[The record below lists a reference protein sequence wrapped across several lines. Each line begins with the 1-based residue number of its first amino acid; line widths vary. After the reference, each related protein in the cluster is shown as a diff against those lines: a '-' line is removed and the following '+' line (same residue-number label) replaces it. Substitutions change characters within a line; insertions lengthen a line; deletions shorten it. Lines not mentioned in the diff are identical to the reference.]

1 MNRKL
6 TVVNQNWPLK
16 KTFTISRGKKD
27 SVDLIFLEIQ
37 ENNNIGR
44 GESVPY
50 LRYGESV
57 EGVIDEIESIRLEI
71 EDGLNREE
79 LNLLQK
85 PGAAR
90 NAIDCAL
97 WDLESKKSG
106 VPAWKCVNNFQSVPL
121 QIALTVSMASPLEM
135 ADEAKSYGSCDLLKI
150 KVGSEKVIESL
161 QEIRKVAPKTKII
174 VDANEAWSI
183 EQLKSWQSEL
193 VELKISLVEQPL
205 PAELDHLLTSFDHLV
220 PICADESC
228 HTKEDILRISDMY
241 DFINIKLDKTGG
253 LTEAL
258 KTKQEAEK
266 YDLGIMIG
274 CMVSTSLSMAPAILL
289 TKDVDFIDLDG
300 PTFLHEDR
308 QPSILGEL
316 GIIYPA
322 LPELWG

>member
-121 QIALTVSMASPLEM
+121 QIALTVSTV
-135 ADEAKSYGSCDLLKI
+135 SYTHLTL
-150 KVGSEKVIESL
+150 
-161 QEIRKVAPKTKII
+161 PTK
-174 VDANEAWSI
+174 A
-183 EQLKSWQSEL
+183 
-193 VELKISLVEQPL
+193 
-205 PAELDHLLTSFDHLV
+205 
-220 PICADESC
+220 
-228 HTKEDILRISDMY
+228 
-241 DFINIKLDKTGG
+241 
-253 LTEAL
+253 
-258 KTKQEAEK
+258 
-266 YDLGIMIG
+266 
-274 CMVSTSLSMAPAILL
+274 
-289 TKDVDFIDLDG
+289 
-300 PTFLHEDR
+300 
-308 QPSILGEL
+308 
-316 GIIYPA
+316 
-322 LPELWG
+322 

>member
-97 WDLESKKSG
+97 WDLESKK
-106 VPAWKCVNNFQSVPL
+106 V
-121 QIALTVSMASPLEM
+121 VSLH
-135 ADEAKSYGSCDLLKI
+135 GS
-150 KVGSEKVIESL
+150 
-161 QEIRKVAPKTKII
+161 A
-174 VDANEAWSI
+174 
-183 EQLKSWQSEL
+183 
-193 VELKISLVEQPL
+193 
-205 PAELDHLLTSFDHLV
+205 
-220 PICADESC
+220 
-228 HTKEDILRISDMY
+228 
-241 DFINIKLDKTGG
+241 
-253 LTEAL
+253 
-258 KTKQEAEK
+258 
-266 YDLGIMIG
+266 
-274 CMVSTSLSMAPAILL
+274 
-289 TKDVDFIDLDG
+289 
-300 PTFLHEDR
+300 
-308 QPSILGEL
+308 
-316 GIIYPA
+316 
-322 LPELWG
+322 